1 MNEYKPNSHKYKEEQ
16 RTAADKKVE
25 KVVSGTA
32 RIKKKSE
39 IHKFADIFL
48 AEDAANVKSYIFTDV
63 FVPGIQRLIS
73 DMLKG
78 GVDMLF
84 GGSRRGDRGTTAGRV
99 SYRSYYD
106 QRNDSPRSSVS
117 SRGRFDYDDIV
128 FESRGEADL
137 VLDRMFELL
146 ETYRSVTVADLYDL
160 ADITHDN
167 FMAHRYGWTDLRGA
181 DAQRVSGGGYILKL
195 PRVKPLD

>member
-16 RTAADKKVE
+16 RAVAEKKVE
-25 KVVSGTA
+25 KVVNGTA
-32 RIKKKSE
+32 RVKKKSE
-39 IHKFADIFL
+39 LHKFADIFL
-48 AEDAANVKSYIFTDV
+48 AEDAANVKSYIFSDV
-63 FVPGIQRLIS
+63 FVPGVQRLIS

-78 GVDMLF
+78 GIDMLF
-84 GGSRRGDRGTTAGRV
+84 GGSRRGDRNSIAGKV

-106 QRNDSPRSSVS
+106 QRNDSPRTSAG

-128 FESRGEADL
+128 FESKGEADL

-181 DAQRVSGGGYILKL
+181 DSQRVSGGGYILKL